1 MGLETKNIRNVVLLG
16 HSGSGKTML
25 TEAML
30 FEAKELTR
38 MGTIESKSTTSDF
51 TNIEKEKQNSIF
63 SSIMHASWKDSKIN
77 LIDTPGLDDFVGE
90 VISSM
95 KVADTA
101 GIVLNGTS
109 GVEVGTD
116 LVWEYIERFKT
127 PAFFVINQLDH
138 DKADYEKTLEQ
149 AKERFGAN
157 VIPLQFPYNEGKGF
171 NKIVDALRM
180 VMYVFPENGGKP
192 TKQDIPAD
200 ALGKAQEIHN
210 QIVEKA
216 AEEDESLME
225 KFFEEGSLSETE
237 LSNGLKLAL
246 INQDFYPVFITSAK
260 NNMGA
265 GRIMGFINDI
275 APSPSD
281 RPPAELE
288 DGKTLECNSKGQTS
302 VFIFKTMSEPQVGLV
317 SYFKVYSGTVKI
329 GDDLTNQKNR
339 TVERFNQLF
348 TTNGKNRQPVEEIVA
363 GDLGVSLKLKNSH
376 TNNTISE
383 KGLEIIIDPIHFP
396 EPRIREA
403 IVPPGKAEMEKLMK
417 TLHQIEEEDPTFV
430 VEQNATL
437 KQTIL
442 HGQGQ
447 LHMDII
453 KYRVELA
460 QGISME
466 FTKPKVPYRE
476 TITKSSQGSYRHK
489 KQTGGA
495 GQFGEVHMRIEPYYE
510 GIPNPSDL
518 TVRNAELDDLSWG
531 GKLSFLWCIVG
542 GAIDKNYSSAI
553 KKGVLMKMEEGPL
566 TGSNVQ
572 DIRVAVYDGKMHA
585 VDSSDMAFMIA
596 AQYCFKDLFIQ
607 SAPKLLEPIYEV
619 SILTPEE
626 AMGDIM
632 GDLQT
637 RRAIILGM
645 DSEGHYQ
652 KVIAKIPLA
661 ELYRYSSTLRSLSQ
675 GRSKYTMKFSE
686 YAPVPMDL
694 QQTLINEYKAQE
706 EEEK

>member
-16 HSGSGKTML
+16 HSGSGKTLL

-30 FEAKELTR
+30 FEAKEISR
-38 MGTIESKSTTSDF
+38 MGTLESKSTTSDF

-63 SSIMHASWKDSKIN
+63 SSIMHARWKDSKIN

-101 GIVLNGTS
+101 AIVLNATS

-116 LVWEYIERFKT
+116 LVWEYIEKFKT

-138 DKADYEKTLEQ
+138 DKSDYEKTLEQ
-149 AKERFGAN
+149 AKERFGNN
-157 VIPLQFPYNEGKGF
+157 VIPLQFPYNEGTGF

-180 VMYVFPENGGKP
+180 VMYVFPEDGGKP
-192 TKQDIPAD
+192 NKEDIPAD
-200 ALGKAQEIHN
+200 AIERAQELHN

-216 AEEDESLME
+216 AEVDETLME
-225 KFFEEGSLSETE
+225 KFFEEGSLSEDE
-237 LSNGLKLAL
+237 LANGLKIAL
-246 INQDFYPVFITSAK
+246 TNQDFYPVFITTAK
-260 NNMGA
+260 HNMGA

-275 APSPSD
+275 APSPAD

-288 DGKTLECNSKGQTS
+288 GGKTLECNSS
-302 VFIFKTMSEPQVGLV
+302 APPSLFIFKTMSEPQVGLV
-317 SYFKVYSGTVKI
+317 SYFKVYSGNLKI

-339 TVERFNQLF
+339 TIERFNQLF

-363 GDLGVSLKLKNSH
+363 GDLGVAVKLKNSH
-376 TNNTISE
+376 TNNTVSE
-383 KGLEIIIDPIHFP
+383 KSLDIAIEPIHFP
-396 EPRIREA
+396 QPRIREA

-417 TLHQIEEEDPTFV
+417 SLHQIEEEDLTFV

-495 GQFGEVHMRIEPYYE
+495 GQFGEVHMRIEPYFE
-510 GIPNPSDL
+510 DMPNPSDL
-518 TVRNAELDDLSWG
+518 TVRNAELDKLSWG
-531 GKLSFLWCIVG
+531 GNLSFLWCIVG

-553 KKGVLMKMEEGPL
+553 KKGILMKMEEGPL

-596 AQYCFKDLFIQ
+596 AQYCFKDLFNQ
-607 SAPKLLEPIYEV
+607 SGPKLLEPIYEV

-626 AMGDIM
+626 SMGDIM

-675 GRSKYTMKFSE
+675 GRSKYSMKFLE
-686 YAPVPMDL
+686 YAPVPMEL
-694 QQTLINEYKAQE
+694 QQQLINEYKASE

>member
-30 FEAKELTR
+30 FEAKEISR
-38 MGTIESKSTTSDF
+38 IGTIESKSTTSDF

-63 SSIMHASWKDSKIN
+63 SSIMHAGWKDSKIN

-101 GIVLNGTS
+101 GIVLNATS

-116 LVWEYIERFKT
+116 LVWEYIEKFKT

-138 DKADYEKTLEQ
+138 DKSDYEKTLEQ

-192 TKQDIPAD
+192 SKQEIPSD
-200 ALGKAQEIHN
+200 VLGKAQEIHN
-210 QIVEKA
+210 LIVEKA

-225 KFFEEGSLSETE
+225 KFFEEGSLSEEE
-237 LSNGLKLAL
+237 LANGLKIAL
-246 INQDFYPVFITSAK
+246 INQDFFPVFCSSAK

-275 APSPSD
+275 APSPAD
-281 RPPAELE
+281 RPAAELE
-288 DGKTLECNSKGQTS
+288 GGKTLPCNMNGQTS
-302 VFIFKTMSEPQVGLV
+302 LFIFKTMSEPQVGLV
-317 SYFKVYSGTVKI
+317 SYFKVYSGKVKV
-329 GDDLTNQKNR
+329 GDDLTNQNNR

-348 TTNGKNRQPVEEIVA
+348 TTNGKNRQPADEIVA

-383 KGLEIIIDPIHFP
+383 KGLDIVIDPIHFP

-417 TLHQIEEEDPTFV
+417 TLHQIEEEDPTFI
-430 VEQNATL
+430 VEQNPTL

-495 GQFGEVHMRIEPYYE
+495 GQFGEVHMRIEPFYE
-510 GIPNPSDL
+510 NMPNPSDL
-518 TVRNAELDDLSWG
+518 TVRNTELDDLSWG

-553 KKGVLMKMEEGPL
+553 KKGILMKMEEGPL

-572 DIRVAVYDGKMHA
+572 DIRVSVYDGKMHA

-626 AMGDIM
+626 SMGDIM

-694 QQTLINEYKAQE
+694 QQHLINEYKAQE

>member
-1 MGLETKNIRNVVLLG
+1 MSLETKNIRNVVLLG
-16 HSGSGKTML
+16 HSGSGKTLL

-30 FEAKELTR
+30 FEASEITR
-38 MGTIESKSTTSDF
+38 LGTIESKSTTSDF

-63 SSIMHASWKDSKIN
+63 SSIMHAKWKDSKIN

-101 GIVLNGTS
+101 GIVLNSTS
-109 GVEVGTD
+109 GVEVGTE
-116 LVWEYIERFKT
+116 LVWEYIEKFKT
-127 PAFFVINQLDH
+127 PAFFVINQVDH
-138 DKADYEKTLEQ
+138 DKSDYDKTLEQ
-149 AKERFGAN
+149 AVERFGPK

-192 TKQDIPAD
+192 AKETIPAD
-200 ALGKAQEIHN
+200 AMDKAQELHN

-216 AEEDESLME
+216 AEMDETLME
-225 KFFEEGSLSETE
+225 KFFDQGNLSEEE
-237 LSNGLKLAL
+237 LANGLKLAL
-246 INQDFYPVFITSAK
+246 ISQDFYPLFITSAK
-260 NNMGA
+260 MNMGA

-275 APSPSD
+275 APAPND
-281 RPPAELE
+281 RPSAELE
-288 DGKTLECNSKGQTS
+288 DGKTLDCNSKGDE
-302 VFIFKTMSEPQVGLV
+302 VLFIFKTMSEPQVGLV
-317 SYFKVYSGTVKI
+317 SYFKVYSGVVKV

-339 TVERFNQLF
+339 TVERLNQLF
-348 TTNGKNRQPVEEIVA
+348 LANGKNRQPVDEIIA
-363 GDLGVSLKLKNSH
+363 GDIGVTVKLKNSH
-376 TNNTISE
+376 TNNTLES
-383 KGLEIIIDPIHFP
+383 KGHNLAIKTIDFPDPI
-396 EPRIREA
+396 IREA
-403 IVPPGKAEMEKLMK
+403 IIPPGKAEMEKLMK
-417 TLHQIEEEDPTFV
+417 ALHQIEEEDPTFHI
-430 VEQNATL
+430 EQNSTL

-453 KYRVELA
+453 KYRVEMS

-476 TITKSSQGSYRHK
+476 TITKSAEGSYRHK

-495 GQFGEVHMRIEPYYE
+495 GQFAEVHMRIEPFTE
-510 GIPNPSDL
+510 GMPDPSGL
-518 TVRNAELDDLSWG
+518 TVRNTEEENLTWG
-531 GKLSFLWCIVG
+531 GKLSYLWCIVG
-542 GAIDKNYSSAI
+542 GSIDKNYSSAI
-553 KKGVLMKMEEGPL
+553 KKGIIQKMEEGPL
-566 TGSNVQ
+566 TGSNAQ
-572 DIRVAVYDGKMHA
+572 DIRTSVFDGKMHP

-596 AQYCFKDLFIQ
+596 SSYLFKDLFNQ
-607 SAPKLLEPIYEV
+607 AAPKLLEPVYEV

-626 AMGDIM
+626 SMGDIM

-675 GRSKYTMKFSE
+675 GRSKYSMKFLE
-686 YAPVPMDL
+686 YAPVPMEL
-694 QQTLINEYKAQE
+694 QQQLINEYKAQE